1 MKEQTFPRTVGLLG
15 GAVQPPSPAGLRAE
29 FPVNSA
35 TAKRVLIVRWLMRD
49 HLATYGVKGQT
60 RLTWS
65 STRRIKGSPLD
76 TEE

>member
-1 MKEQTFPRTVGLLG
+1 
-15 GAVQPPSPAGLRAE
+15 
-29 FPVNSA
+29 VNSA